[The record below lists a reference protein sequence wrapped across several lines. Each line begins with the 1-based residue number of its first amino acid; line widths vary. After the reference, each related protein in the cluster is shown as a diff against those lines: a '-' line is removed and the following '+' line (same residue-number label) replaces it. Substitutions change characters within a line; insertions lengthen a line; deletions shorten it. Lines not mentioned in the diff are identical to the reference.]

1 MAEPAT
7 APQDPVL
14 PRREPELLPE
24 PPRSSRDGRTIAA
37 TVLDYHLHLWPHGDR
52 ARQPTVDELAAYCEH
67 AQRHGIEQIAL
78 TEHLFRFVQADATLK
93 GVWEDDRH
101 ASPALRAQA
110 AEYWAEHNHAD
121 LDAYVEAALA
131 AKAQGLPVVLGLEV
145 DHYAGR
151 MDQVQRLLDGY
162 PFDVLLG
169 SVHWIGAWL
178 FDVIESSIAMDEWNH
193 RGVDQAWDGYT
204 RAIEELAASGAV
216 DVLAHPDLAK
226 VAGHRPTTTGA
237 IDEFHDRI
245 AEAAAASNL
254 AAEVSSAGWRKPC
267 DEPYPAPSLLQ
278 KFRQRGVPITTASD
292 AHELHH
298 VAFRID
304 DLKPII
310 EAAGYTELV
319 AFEGRKPR
327 AVAI

>member
-1 MAEPAT
+1 M
-7 APQDPVL
+7 
-14 PRREPELLPE
+14 
-24 PPRSSRDGRTIAA
+24 
-37 TVLDYHLHLWPHGDR
+37 LDYHLHLWPHGDR
-52 ARQPTVDELAAYCEH
+52 ARQPTVDELAAYCER
-67 AQRHGIEQIAL
+67 AQAHGIEQIAL
-78 TEHLFRFVQADATLK
+78 TEHLFRFVQADGPLK
-93 GVWEDDRH
+93 GVWAEDRR
-101 ASPALRAQA
+101 ATPALKAQA
-110 AEYWAEHNHAD
+110 ADYWAEHNHAD
-121 LDAYVEAALA
+121 LDAYVEAALE

-145 DHYAGR
+145 DFYEGR
-151 MDQVQRLLDGY
+151 MDKVQALLEGY

-193 RGVDQAWDGYT
+193 RGVDEAWDSST

-226 VAGHRPTTTGA
+226 VAGHRPNSSTGA

-278 KFRQRGVPITTASD
+278 KFHDRGVPITTASD
-292 AHELHH
+292 AHTLEH
-298 VAFRID
+298 VAFRIG
-304 DLKPII
+304 DLEPLIRR
-310 EAAGYTELV
+310 AGYTELV
-319 AFEGRKPR
+319 AFDGRRPR
-327 AVAI
+327 AVKI